1 MNISQSEIKAINEI
15 ERMIKASS
23 LEQMKKIGIIQK
35 IEEEFEKYA
44 YLKSLIAMKRDGHI

>member
-1 MNISQSEIKAINEI
+1 MNISQSEITAINEI

-44 YLKSLIAMKRDGHI
+44 YLKSLIDMKRDGHI